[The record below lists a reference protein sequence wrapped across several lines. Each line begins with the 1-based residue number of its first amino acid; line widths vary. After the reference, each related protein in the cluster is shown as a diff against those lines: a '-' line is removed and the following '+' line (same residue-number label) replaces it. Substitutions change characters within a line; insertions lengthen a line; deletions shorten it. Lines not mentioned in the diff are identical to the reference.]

1 MRETAP
7 LRPISRSILP
17 IFLSAALVGCS
28 TLPNVGP
35 SKSDMLAAG
44 ASRTVAIVE
53 LDPDTV
59 QTLANA
65 RTVSLVGAFGDY
77 RPARETRIGVGDAV
91 QIVIWEAAAGGLF
104 SSPVV
109 DRNSTGTRSATIPEQ
124 VVARDGS
131 ITVPFAGRIAV
142 INRTPPEVEADI
154 VKRLSDKAIDP
165 QALVTITRNISNTV
179 TLMGEGGLGARV
191 GLTPRGDRLLE
202 VLASVGGSRI
212 GPQDVTVVLS
222 REGRS
227 VRVPLQAVLDDQRE
241 NVFLQAGDVISLVRD
256 PQTFTAM
263 GATGRNSVI
272 PFDTLKLSLDEAV
285 AKGGGLIDLQSDP
298 AGVFVVRYE
307 PAAIAAA
314 LPQASDVVPE
324 NGFVPVIYHISMR
337 DPASLFLARRF
348 PMRNKDILYV
358 TNAPANELTKVLN
371 LVNLLTSPI
380 ISAAVIKSYVK

>member
-1 MRETAP
+1 MKEPGP
-7 LRPISRSILP
+7 LRRISRSILP
-17 IFLSAALVGCS
+17 MFLSAALAGCGS
-28 TLPNVGP
+28 LPNVGP
-35 SKSDMLAAG
+35 TKSDMMAAG
-44 ASRTVAIVE
+44 ASNKVAIVE
-53 LDPDTV
+53 LDPESV

-65 RTVSLVGAFGDY
+65 KPASLLGAFGDY
-77 RPARETRIGVGDAV
+77 RPARETRIGVGDGV

-109 DRNSTGTRSATIPEQ
+109 DRNSAGTRSATIPEQ

-131 ITVPFAGRIAV
+131 ITVPFAGRIPV
-142 INRTPPEVEADI
+142 INRTPPEVETDI
-154 VKRLSDKAIDP
+154 VKRLFDKAIDP

-179 TLMGEGGLGARV
+179 SLIGEGGLGARV

-202 VLASVGGSRI
+202 VLASVGGARI
-212 GPQDVTVVLS
+212 GAQDVAVVLS
-222 REGRS
+222 RESRT

-285 AKGGGLIDLQSDP
+285 AKSGGLLDQQSDP
-298 AGVFVVRYE
+298 TGLFIVRYE

-314 LPQASDVVPE
+314 LPQASSVPAE
-324 NGFVPVIYHISMR
+324 NGFVPVVYHINMR
-337 DPASLFLARRF
+337 DPASLFLARKF

-358 TNAPANELTKVLN
+358 TNAPASELLKVLN
-371 LVNLLTSPI
+371 LVNLLTTPVVN
-380 ISAAVIKSYVK
+380 AVILKSYLK

>member
-1 MRETAP
+1 MMETAP
-7 LRPISRSILP
+7 LRRINTLFLP
-17 IFLSAALVGCS
+17 ILLSAALLGCG

-35 SKSDMLAAG
+35 SRSDMLAAG
-44 ASRTVAIVE
+44 ARNKVAIVE
-53 LDPDTV
+53 LDPETV

-65 RTVSLVGAFGDY
+65 KPASLVGAFGDY

-109 DRNSTGTRSATIPEQ
+109 DRNSAGTRSATIPEQ

-131 ITVPFAGRIAV
+131 ITVPFAGRIPV
-142 INRTPPEVEADI
+142 INRTPPEVEIDI

-222 REGRS
+222 RDGRS
-227 VRVPLQAVLDDQRE
+227 IRVPLQAVMDDQRE
-241 NVFLQAGDVISLVRD
+241 NVFLQAGDVIGLVRD

-285 AKGGGLIDLQSDP
+285 AKGGGLIDFQSDP
-298 AGVFVVRYE
+298 SGVFVVRYE
-307 PAAIAAA
+307 PASIAAA
-314 LPQASDVVPE
+314 LPQASGVVAE
-324 NGFVPVIYHISMR
+324 NGFVPVIYHVNMR
-337 DPASLFLARRF
+337 DPASLFLARKF

-358 TNAPANELTKVLN
+358 TNAPANELNKVLN
-371 LVNLLTSPI
+371 LVNLLTTPI
-380 ISAAVIKSYVK
+380 VSAAVIRSYAK

>member
-1 MRETAP
+1 MKEPGP
-7 LRPISRSILP
+7 LRRISRSILP
-17 IFLSAALVGCS
+17 MFLSAALAGCGS
-28 TLPNVGP
+28 LPNVGP
-35 SKSDMLAAG
+35 TKSDMMAAG
-44 ASRTVAIVE
+44 ASNKVAIVE
-53 LDPDTV
+53 LDPESV

-65 RTVSLVGAFGDY
+65 KPASLLGAFGDY
-77 RPARETRIGVGDAV
+77 RPARETRIGVGDGV

-109 DRNSTGTRSATIPEQ
+109 DRNSAGTRSATIPEQ

-131 ITVPFAGRIAV
+131 ITVPFAGRIPV
-142 INRTPPEVEADI
+142 INRTPPEDETDI
-154 VKRLSDKAIDP
+154 VKRLFDKAIDP

-179 TLMGEGGLGARV
+179 SLIGEGGLGARV

-202 VLASVGGSRI
+202 VLASVGGARI
-212 GPQDVTVVLS
+212 GAQDVAVVLS
-222 REGRS
+222 RESRT

-285 AKGGGLIDLQSDP
+285 AKSGGLLDQQSDP
-298 AGVFVVRYE
+298 TGLFIVRYE

-314 LPQASDVVPE
+314 LPQASSVPAE
-324 NGFVPVIYHISMR
+324 NGFVPVVYHINMR
-337 DPASLFLARRF
+337 DPASLFLARKF

-358 TNAPANELTKVLN
+358 TNAPASELLKVLN
-371 LVNLLTSPI
+371 LVNLLTTPVVN
-380 ISAAVIKSYVK
+380 AVILKSYLK

>member
-1 MRETAP
+1 MMEIAP
-7 LRPISRSILP
+7 LRRINTLFLP
-17 IFLSAALVGCS
+17 ILLSAALFGCG

-35 SKSDMLAAG
+35 SRSDMLAAG
-44 ASRTVAIVE
+44 ATNKVAIVE
-53 LDPDTV
+53 LDPETV

-65 RTVSLVGAFGDY
+65 KPASLVGAFGDY

-109 DRNSTGTRSATIPEQ
+109 DRNSAGTRSATIPEQ

-131 ITVPFAGRIAV
+131 ITVPFAGRIPV
-142 INRTPPEVEADI
+142 INRTPPEVEIDI

-222 REGRS
+222 RDGRS
-227 VRVPLQAVLDDQRE
+227 IRVPLQAVMDDQRE
-241 NVFLQAGDVISLVRD
+241 NVFLQAGDVIGLVRD

-307 PAAIAAA
+307 PAVIAAA
-314 LPQASDVVPE
+314 IPQASGVLAE
-324 NGFVPVIYHISMR
+324 NDFVPVVYHINMR

-358 TNAPANELTKVLN
+358 TNAPANELNKVLN
-371 LVNLLTSPI
+371 LVNLLTTPI
-380 ISAAVIKSYVK
+380 VSAAVIRSYAK

>member
-1 MRETAP
+1 MKEPGP
-7 LRPISRSILP
+7 LRRISRSILP
-17 IFLSAALVGCS
+17 MFLSAALAGCGS
-28 TLPNVGP
+28 LPNVGP
-35 SKSDMLAAG
+35 TKSDMMAAG
-44 ASRTVAIVE
+44 ASNKVAIVE
-53 LDPDTV
+53 LDPESV

-65 RTVSLVGAFGDY
+65 KPASLLGAFGDY
-77 RPARETRIGVGDAV
+77 RPARETRIGVGDGV

-109 DRNSTGTRSATIPEQ
+109 DRNSAGTRSATIPEQ

-131 ITVPFAGRIAV
+131 ITVPFAGRIPV
-142 INRTPPEVEADI
+142 INRTPPEVETDI
-154 VKRLSDKAIDP
+154 VKRLFDKAIDP

-179 TLMGEGGLGARV
+179 SLIGEGGLGARV

-202 VLASVGGSRI
+202 VLASVGGARI
-212 GPQDVTVVLS
+212 GAQDVAVVLS
-222 REGRS
+222 RESRT

-285 AKGGGLIDLQSDP
+285 AKSGGLLDQQSDP
-298 AGVFVVRYE
+298 TGLFIVRYE

-314 LPQASDVVPE
+314 LPQASSVPAE
-324 NGFVPVIYHISMR
+324 NGFVPVVYHINMR
-337 DPASLFLARRF
+337 DPASLFLARKF

-358 TNAPANELTKVLN
+358 TNAPASELLKVLN
-371 LVNLLTSPI
+371 LVNLLTTPVVN
-380 ISAAVIKSYVK
+380 AVVLKSYLK